1 MLDTDT
7 VIYALRGTGRVS
19 RNLLEKKP
27 SEVCISVITL
37 AELRFGADRRAS
49 RKLHRLIDVFVRG
62 VSVEPFDAAAAGRF
76 GRLAAALVDAGTPIG
91 NFDALIA
98 AHSLALRTVLVTN
111 NTKRFSQVRGLKI
124 ENWV

>member
-7 VIYALRGTGRVS
+7 VSYALRGTGHVS

-37 AELRFGADRRAS
+37 AELRYGADRRAS
-49 RKLHRLIDVFVRG
+49 KKLHRLIDVFVRG
-62 VSVEPFDAAAAGRF
+62 VSVEPFDAAAATRF
-76 GRLAAALVDAGTPIG
+76 GRLAAALVDAGMPIG

-111 NTKRFSQVRGLKI
+111 NTKHFSHVRGLRI